1 MRHPYAFSVVVT
13 VLLVILISACT
24 PGTPNDSAFENFDP
38 NNFEN
43 PTNID
48 NTWLPL
54 KPGTQF
60 VYEGF
65 TNDDEGNSIPRRLV
79 VTVTDLT
86 KVIDGVRSVV
96 SWDLDYNADELVEA
110 ELAFYAQD
118 NSHTVWR
125 MGEHPEEVKDGKV
138 IDSPTWISGIK
149 DAVAG
154 IEMLGDPQQGAP
166 SYSQGWGPEVD
177 FTDRGE
183 VSQVGQ
189 KVCIPFACYENVLVI
204 KESNQSE
211 PDAFQF
217 KYFAHDIGNIMVD
230 WTGEDQTKETLEL
243 VDIVQLTSDQM
254 TEVHAKALELE
265 KHAYEISQ
273 DVYGQTQP
281 SE

>member
-1 MRHPYAFSVVVT
+1 
-13 VLLVILISACT
+13 
-24 PGTPNDSAFENFDP
+24 
-38 NNFEN
+38 
-43 PTNID
+43 
-48 NTWLPL
+48 
-54 KPGTQF
+54 
-60 VYEGF
+60 
-65 TNDDEGNSIPRRLV
+65 
-79 VTVTDLT
+79 
-86 KVIDGVRSVV
+86 
-96 SWDLDYNADELVEA
+96 YNADELVEA

-154 IEMLGDPQQGAP
+154 IEMLGNPQQGTP

-183 VSQVGQ
+183 VSQVDQ

-211 PDAFQF
+211 PDAFQL
-217 KYFAHDIGNIMVD
+217 KYFAPDIGNIMVD